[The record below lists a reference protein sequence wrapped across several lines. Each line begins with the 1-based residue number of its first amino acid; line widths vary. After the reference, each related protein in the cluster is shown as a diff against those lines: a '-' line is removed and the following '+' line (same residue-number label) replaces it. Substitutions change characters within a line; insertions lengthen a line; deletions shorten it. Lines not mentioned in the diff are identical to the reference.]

1 MGFVASIFT
10 AIVDVVVT
18 IVEMVV
24 QVVEMVVQ
32 LVMVLLGWDGGSTQI
47 IEYFEVHNVPLFDDV
62 DNKNPL
68 LNSLLQSI
76 IEEQD
81 VTSNLIYHS
90 VFRSLKGNVKEFLD
104 FIEQGNYFENL
115 PTVESYI
122 LVIDYDELHAA
133 LQTLTGVP
141 CTAENAYLR
150 ALSKVDWVK
159 YWLQE
164 NKDYDV
170 GLNRLGTEYRETITG
185 PYTPASNRY
194 NKCNCSVR

>member
-10 AIVDVVVT
+10 AIVDVVVAIVEVVVQ

-24 QVVEMVVQ
+24 M
-32 LVMVLLGWDGGSTQI
+32 LVMVLLGYDGGSTQI
-47 IEYFEVHNVPLFDDV
+47 VEYFEVHNVPLFDDV

-90 VFRSLKGNVKEFLD
+90 AFRSLKGNVKDFLNY
-104 FIEQGNYFENL
+104 IEQGNYFENF

-122 LVIDYDELHAA
+122 LVIDYDELHDA

-141 CTAENAYLR
+141 CTVENAYLR
-150 ALSKVDWVK
+150 ALS
-159 YWLQE
+159 
-164 NKDYDV
+164 
-170 GLNRLGTEYRETITG
+170 
-185 PYTPASNRY
+185 
-194 NKCNCSVR
+194 